1 MKKDKKNNSDK
12 DAYNSDKGWVITVLF
27 ITFFLSLLFSYIST
41 TSISS
46 IGIIPATLILLFVV
60 LLGIFF
66 DIIATA
72 VTVAKEQNFH
82 AKAAKKIDGAKK
94 AIKIIRNSTKV
105 ANFCA
110 DVIGDIAGVLS
121 GALSSMI
128 ALKITQY
135 YNLSFDLQF
144 LISAFVASLT
154 VSGKAI
160 GKSIAKKYDYEI
172 VDKLSKVF
180 NFFGNL
186 KNKIKNKLKKM

>member
-172 VDKLSKVF
+172 VDKLSKDF